1 MHNEHY
7 PHYSHFGNPM
17 FQDVSTT
24 LHLCFQPLPLRPHLL
39 QSLLPF
45 SLFRFQ
51 SCIFV
56 DNTIQ
61 NRSQPIRCCISILS
75 LCFGATT
82 ICLCSF
88 ILVVTFLLG
97 ILTRFIIGASWI
109 SPTQRRHFIGHK
121 QGSAIVPLLLP
132 FDHYDPSLFHHEH
145 DQSRIL
151 QLRAM

>member
-24 LHLCFQPLPLRPHLL
+24 LHLCFQPLPLRPHLP
-39 QSLLPF
+39 QSLLPS

-97 ILTRFIIGASWI
+97 ILTRFIIGASW
-109 SPTQRRHFIGHK
+109 SLSYATKALHRTQTRICDRP
-121 QGSAIVPLLLP
+121 SAIT
-132 FDHYDPSLFHHEH
+132 FRSL
-145 DQSRIL
+145 
-151 QLRAM
+151 